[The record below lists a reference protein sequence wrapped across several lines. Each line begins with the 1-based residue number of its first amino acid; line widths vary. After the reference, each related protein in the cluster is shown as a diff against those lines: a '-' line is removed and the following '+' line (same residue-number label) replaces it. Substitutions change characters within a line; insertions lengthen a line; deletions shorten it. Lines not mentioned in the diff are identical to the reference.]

1 MFYAKLHFM
10 KNMVCIILGALMVLS
25 VQAQKRGYIYTTNGV
40 DADYREI
47 KNLNVVRGVDGEG
60 FLQVHAIVGND
71 RWNVRCI
78 RTDDTGT
85 VIWMKEY
92 NFRPHSGLDTSTC
105 PFAVCHNLAN
115 DGYVIAGIWSMTF
128 SYDHSSL
135 ESPFYIEID
144 DYGALIQAKRQRI
157 SMDTCFAPLKI
168 KPSYEDQTYV
178 VVGVSGNRMD
188 KITSDY
194 RAARVCKLDAQLNEL
209 PGAREIKS
217 TYATSA
223 SIAANGIVY
232 DAFNNVEVV
241 NDGAGCAYVVSGC
254 VTDDLYRADPS
265 NINFGNYGRAVPFI
279 AKMDT
284 NLNIIWYKADY
295 SIDSTYDHSI
305 VTDVTYDQDRNS
317 LYVIHMR
324 SSVEGN
330 FIALEVRELDYANG
344 NDVQAPVLSTTF
356 DGSTKFQNIDI
367 PNYFLVNVFLSGED
381 LILVGYAMDDSTV
394 IGPINSM
401 DKIDPLIISLDKT
414 NLSNFNL
421 ASCEISCVSFGFL
434 SHQWVQ
440 GYLGYRY
447 DISNGDFM
455 VADSLATIPF
465 TLINTVSHS
474 PLIYSPEI
482 TVDGLLPGDSSIR
495 YILAIAGAENFDQ
508 LHPSGEKFPFL
519 YKIMN
524 SPFCIDSN
532 SSVEPSP
539 FHELGSRDITSSTIN
554 FSDTLNSNV
563 VVNDFDIFYKECI
576 INGESKSIFPLEV
589 DFIRVSRNED
599 LHYHVMNY
607 YQDKFAQFQ
616 NWEIKYLFDLSGYQL
631 QASQKYLPSGVYI
644 AHTQNENSVTRM
656 LKIFVY

>member
-10 KNMVCIILGALMVLS
+10 KNMVCIILGALMVFS

-105 PFAVCHNLAN
+105 PFAVCHNLTN

-209 PGAREIKS
+209 PGARELKS

-232 DAFNNVEVV
+232 DAFNNVEVF
-241 NDGAGCAYVVSGC
+241 NDGSGYAYVVSGC
-254 VTDDLYRADPS
+254 VTDDLYRANTSHPD
-265 NINFGNYGRAVPFI
+265 FGNYGRAVPFI

-284 NLNIIWYKADY
+284 NLNIIWNKADY
-295 SIDSTYDHSI
+295 SINSTYDHSI

-324 SSVEGN
+324 SSTIGDEK
-330 FIALEVRELDYANG
+330 ALEVRELDYNTG
-344 NDVQAPVLSTTF
+344 NEAQDPVYTSTSVGSAPFALAEVSNYYFSNTF
-356 DGSTKFQNIDI
+356 
-367 PNYFLVNVFLSGED
+367 VSGDE
-381 LILVGYAMDDSTV
+381 LILVGYALENRTRQ
-394 IGPINSM
+394 ILTNQE
-401 DKIDPLIISLDKT
+401 KIDPFVIALDKSD
-414 NLSNFNL
+414 LSQMQY
-421 ASCEISCVSFGFL
+421 AYYEPAKTHGFL
-434 SHQWVQ
+434 DLSWVQ

-447 DISNGDFM
+447 PLSNADFW
-455 VADSLATIPF
+455 VADASSTPF
-465 TLINTVSHS
+465 PYAKKTAQSHS
-474 PLIYSPEI
+474 PLIYFPEM
-482 TVDGLLPGDSSIR
+482 TVTGLRYGDVQPV
-495 YILAIAGAENFDQ
+495 ILAISGAENYMD
-508 LHPSGEKFPFL
+508 LAHTTPKFPYL
-519 YKIMN
+519 YHIQN
-524 SPFCIDSN
+524 SICNDS
-532 SSVEPSP
+532 STSAEPLQML
-539 FHELGSRDITSSTIN
+539 ELGQINIEDTTIN
-554 FSDTLNSNV
+554 RAENLNDQILIT
-563 VVNDFDIFYKECI
+563 DFDIFYRECAVEQDQSFQPLKI
-576 INGESKSIFPLEV
+576 SYLHMSSSENVMEKFEDLLQREESDQRVHWELMNLSAINGVLHHRNQSRLSPGIYV
-589 DFIRVSRNED
+589 ASFISPKNRVRI
-599 LHYHVMNY
+599 V
-607 YQDKFAQFQ
+607 K
-616 NWEIKYLFDLSGYQL
+616 I
-631 QASQKYLPSGVYI
+631 I
-644 AHTQNENSVTRM
+644 VTP
-656 LKIFVY
+656 